1 MSVDLVAIRD
11 AYTAL
16 VEQFDTVLLGT
27 VSNNGL
33 PDASYAPYVYVDGYY
48 YVYVS
53 ELATHTGNLLNTDK
67 VSLLF
72 IENEQVA
79 KSLFARRRVTYQGL
93 ALEIPRG
100 ENRFVEVL
108 DTFATQFGS
117 IIKVLRD
124 LEDFRLIQISPASGR
139 FVAGFG
145 KAYDIAGN
153 TLGDVRHIND
163 QGHGRRRQ
171 A

>member
-1 MSVDLVAIRD
+1 MSNVKHVERKKVMSVDVVAIRD

-67 VSLLF
+67 V
-72 IENEQVA
+72 
-79 KSLFARRRVTYQGL
+79 
-93 ALEIPRG
+93 
-100 ENRFVEVL
+100 
-108 DTFATQFGS
+108 
-117 IIKVLRD
+117 
-124 LEDFRLIQISPASGR
+124 
-139 FVAGFG
+139 
-145 KAYDIAGN
+145 
-153 TLGDVRHIND
+153 
-163 QGHGRRRQ
+163 
-171 A
+171 